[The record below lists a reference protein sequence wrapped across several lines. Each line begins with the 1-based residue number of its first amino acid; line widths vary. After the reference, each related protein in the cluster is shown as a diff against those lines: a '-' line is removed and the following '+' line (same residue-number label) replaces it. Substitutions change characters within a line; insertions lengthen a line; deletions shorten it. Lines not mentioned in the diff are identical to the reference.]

1 MTKIMNKLYYMLVEQ
16 IGQENAQRQEVKALM
31 RRKCAMLDEIALRI
45 GEDGSDM
52 LDELTNLDAELE
64 TIQEK
69 ALFRVAVSLGAELA
83 QPWQEDEEC
92 AV

>member
-1 MTKIMNKLYYMLVEQ
+1 
-16 IGQENAQRQEVKALM
+16 
-31 RRKCAMLDEIALRI
+31 
-45 GEDGSDM
+45 M